1 MRLKLIKEHQDG
13 SATFGFTLSKRD
25 EVNFRKAAKIQKR
38 RYSQKFIKDSILK
51 ALTRLTNDTK
61 IR

>member
-1 MRLKLIKEHQDG
+1 MRLKLVKEHRDG

-38 RYSQKFIKDSILK
+38 RYSQKFIRESILK
-51 ALTRLTNDTK
+51 ALTRIANDA
-61 IR
+61 